1 MERRA
6 ARMASSAR
14 QETTV
19 FTWFAAVSPRERR
32 TFWACFGGWALD
44 ALDMQMF
51 SLVIPAIVAEWS
63 LSRTQA
69 GFVGGATLVAS
80 ALGGWVAGMLSDR
93 FGRVR
98 TLQWTIAC
106 FSVGTFACAFA
117 TSYPQFV
124 TLKTLQG
131 IGFGGEWAAG
141 AVLMAETIRAEHR
154 GKAMGAVQ
162 SAWALGWGSAV
173 LLYALAFSL
182 LPAELAWRAMFAIGL
197 LPALLIVY
205 VRRGIAEPSARAL
218 NPSGPCDP
226 PEPPNSPDGAPPSGA
241 SPAVRASAPLVGIF
255 SRGTRRMTLIG
266 ALLGVGAHGG
276 YYALMTWLPT
286 YLKTER
292 HLSVLGTGGY
302 LAVIIVA
309 FFCGC
314 LASAQLLDRIGRR
327 GTILAFA
334 ACCVGTVILYLFAP
348 LGNAAML
355 ALGFALGFFA
365 AGIPASMGALF
376 NEMYPRGTRG
386 TGVGFC
392 YNFGRVASAGF
403 PVLVGHMSAGMPLG
417 TAIGIGAAVAYSIV
431 VVAMLMLPETRGR
444 TLDDCASADADA
456 ARAGAG
462 RIGAPAAPGAR
473 HR

>member
-1 MERRA
+1 M
-6 ARMASSAR
+6 
-14 QETTV
+14 

-334 ACCVGTVILYLFAP
+334 ACCVGTVILTCSRRSATRRCSRS
-348 LGNAAML
+348 
-355 ALGFALGFFA
+355 ALRSAFSRR
-365 AGIPASMGALF
+365 ASRQAWA
-376 NEMYPRGTRG
+376 RCSTKCIR
-386 TGVGFC
+386 
-392 YNFGRVASAGF
+392 
-403 PVLVGHMSAGMPLG
+403 
-417 TAIGIGAAVAYSIV
+417 
-431 VVAMLMLPETRGR
+431 
-444 TLDDCASADADA
+444 A
-456 ARAGAG
+456 ARAARASAFATTSGASHRRAFRCWSG
-462 RIGAPAAPGAR
+462 TCRPACRSAPRSASAR
-473 HR
+473 RSPIRSSSSPC